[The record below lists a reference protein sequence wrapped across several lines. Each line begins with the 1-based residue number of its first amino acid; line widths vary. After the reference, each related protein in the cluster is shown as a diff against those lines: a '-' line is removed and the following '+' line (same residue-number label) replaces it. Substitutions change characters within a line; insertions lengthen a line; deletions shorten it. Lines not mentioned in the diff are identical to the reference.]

1 MVLDGSSPIPGPV
14 RGGHGVKDTISSGI
28 DELDHLIGGFFPG
41 DNVVWQ
47 TDDLQ
52 EYARFARAFARRT
65 IADGRECTYLRFAP
79 HPRILEAR
87 RGLRVVEV
95 EPGPGFDVFTN
106 TVHGIIEEKGADS
119 YYVFDNLS
127 ALVTEWATDELLSN
141 FYQII
146 CPYVLQLGSIS
157 YFGLSRGGHDHSTIA
172 RIRDTAQILIDIYH
186 VGGETYVHP
195 VKVLGRYSPQ
205 MFVPHRVVGTGWTP
219 LFGSGEAAAV
229 SAEAWKRSGGTAAD
243 SVAPWQSV
251 YARLLQH
258 QRAGEDEKQAP
269 EVLSLKR
276 EFSRMLLGDN
286 RSFVDVADRF
296 FTVDDLIDVRSRIIG
311 SGRIGGK
318 AAGMLLARRALLT
331 GKGTVDFS
339 RVLEAHDSFYI
350 GSDVFFTFLVE
361 NDLFQE
367 RLRVTRDRHI
377 SHEAFE
383 YVEQRFL
390 NGSFPPDI
398 MEQFRD
404 MLAYFG
410 QAPII
415 VRSSSLLEDSH
426 MTAFAGKYRSEFC
439 GNQGSPEDRM
449 QAFLRV
455 LKLVYAS
462 ALNPDAIAYRCRQG
476 LMNSDEQ
483 MAILV
488 QRVSGRPYRNR
499 FFPSFAGVGFSQN
512 LYAWNS
518 RIDPQK
524 GMIRLVF
531 GLGTRAVNRLAGDYC
546 RMIAVSHPQLRPETG
561 PAIAKYSQRNADLI
575 DLERNEFVTVPLAGL
590 LADCDY
596 PNLDLIASL
605 MSDGYLTD
613 IIGACPPQSAGKLVP
628 TFDNLIRRTPF
639 VKIMDEMLTRLEKA
653 FGYPIDT
660 EFTGHVDSQGEVRIC
675 LLQCRSLAVP
685 GVGGPVAMPEDLK
698 KERVLFR
705 SANFTS
711 GGVVKDVRFILYMD
725 PLAYSRMSSP
735 DRKKSLGRVVGL
747 INNHPSIAAGRIIM
761 MGPARW
767 GSSNLE
773 LGVNVGFADI
783 SNAAVLVEMARED
796 RGHVPEVSY
805 GTHFFLDLVEAQIIY
820 LPVYPGDP
828 ETQFN
833 TEFFDRAPNVLT
845 SLVPD
850 ADGYSDVIRLIDVP
864 ASSGGLHAQVV
875 ADPRSRK
882 AVCFLQ

>member
-1 MVLDGSSPIPGPV
+1 MKTI
-14 RGGHGVKDTISSGI
+14 ISSGI
-28 DELDHLIGGFFPG
+28 EELDRLIGGFFPG

-47 TDDLQ
+47 TDDLK
-52 EYARFARAFARRT
+52 EYSRFAKGFAKRT

-79 HPRILEAR
+79 HPKILEAR
-87 RGLRVVEV
+87 KGLSVIEV

-106 TVHGIIEEKGADS
+106 RVHSIIEEKGANS

-127 ALVTEWATDELLSN
+127 VLVTEWATDELLAN
-141 FYQII
+141 FYQVI

-157 YFGLSRGGHDHSTIA
+157 YFGLTRGRHDHSTIA
-172 RIRDTAQILIDIYH
+172 RIRDTTQLLIDVYH
-186 VGGETYVHP
+186 LGGETYVHP
-195 VKVLGRYSPQ
+195 LKVLGRYSPQ
-205 MFVPHRVVGTGWTP
+205 MFLPHRVLGTGWTP
-219 LFGSGEAAAV
+219 LFQSGEAAAV
-229 SAEAWKRSGGTAAD
+229 SSKAWRSSVGAPAE

-258 QRAGEDEKQAP
+258 HRAGEDERQVP
-269 EVLSLKR
+269 EIVSLKR
-276 EFSRMLLGDN
+276 ELSRMLVGDI
-286 RSFVDVADRF
+286 RSFVDLSDRF
-296 FTVDDLIDVRSRIIG
+296 FTVDDLVEVRDRIIG

-318 AAGMLLARRALLT
+318 AAGMLLARRILLNE
-331 GKGTVDFS
+331 KGTVDFS
-339 RVLEAHDSFYI
+339 QVLEAHDSFYI
-350 GSDVFFTFLVE
+350 GSDVFFTFLVD

-367 RLRVTRDRHI
+367 RLRVTRDRQI
-377 SHEAFE
+377 SREAFE
-383 YVEQRFL
+383 YIEQRFL
-390 NGSFPPDI
+390 NGTLPPEI
-398 MEQFRD
+398 MEQFED
-404 MLAYFG
+404 MLSYFG

-449 QAFLRV
+449 QALLRV

-488 QRVSGRPYRNR
+488 QRVSGMPYKNR
-499 FFPSFAGVGFSQN
+499 FFPNFAGVGFSRN
-512 LYAWNS
+512 MYAWTN

-546 RMIAVSHPQLRPETG
+546 RMISVSHPQLRPETG
-561 PAIAKYSQRNADLI
+561 ASIVKYSQRNADLI
-575 DLERNEFVTVPLAGL
+575 DLGRNEFATMPTSGL

-605 MSDGYLTD
+605 KSEGYLTE
-613 IIGACPPQSAGKLVP
+613 IIGTCPPESANKLVV

-639 VKIMDEMLTRLEKA
+639 VKIMDEMLTKLEKG
-653 FGYPIDT
+653 FGYPIDI
-660 EFTGHVDSQGEVRIC
+660 EFTGHIDDKGEVRIC

-685 GVGGPVAMPEDLK
+685 GAGGPVTLPEDIK
-698 KERVLFR
+698 REMVLFR

-711 GGVVKDVRFILYMD
+711 GGVVKDVRYILYMD
-725 PLAYSRMSSP
+725 PLAYSGMASA
-735 DRKKSLGRVVGL
+735 DRKKTLGRVVGQ
-747 INNHPSIAAGRIIM
+747 INNHPSVAEGRIIM

-767 GSSNLE
+767 GSANLE
-773 LGVNVGFADI
+773 LGVNVGFSDI
-783 SNAAVLVEMARED
+783 SNAAVLVELARED

-805 GTHFFLDLVEAQIIY
+805 GTHFFLDLVENQILY
-820 LPVYPGDP
+820 LPVYPSDP
-828 ETQFN
+828 EAQFN
-833 TEFFDRAPNVLT
+833 DKFFASAPNVLAD
-845 SLVPD
+845 LV
-850 ADGYSDVIRLIDVP
+850 ADVGSYGDIIRLIDVP
-864 ASSGGLHAQVV
+864 ASSGGLHAQVA
-875 ADPRSRK
+875 ADPHSRK
-882 AVCFLQ
+882 AVCFLG

>member
-1 MVLDGSSPIPGPV
+1 
-14 RGGHGVKDTISSGI
+14 VKATISSGI
-28 DELDHLIGGFFPG
+28 DELDQLIGGFFPG

-47 TDDLQ
+47 TDDLK
-52 EYARFARAFARRT
+52 EYSRFARGFAKRT

-79 HPRILEAR
+79 HARILEPR
-87 RGLRVVEV
+87 QGLRVVEV

-106 TVHGIIEEKGADS
+106 RVHGIIEEGGANS

-127 ALVTEWATDELLSN
+127 ALVTEWATDELLAN

-157 YFGLSRGGHDHSTIA
+157 YFGLTRGQHDHSTVA
-172 RIRDTAQILIDIYH
+172 RIRDTTQILIDVYH
-186 VGGETYVHP
+186 VSGETYVHP

-205 MFVPHRVVGTGWTP
+205 MFLPHRVSRTGWTP
-219 LFGSGEAAAV
+219 LFQSGEAAAV
-229 SAEAWKRSGGTAAD
+229 SSEAWKRSGGATAD
-243 SVAPWQSV
+243 SVAPWQSI
-251 YARLLQH
+251 YARLVEH
-258 QRAGEDEKQAP
+258 RRAGEDEQHVP
-269 EVLSLKR
+269 EIVSLKR
-276 EFSRMLLGDN
+276 ELSRMLVGDI
-286 RSFVDVADRF
+286 RSFVDLADRF
-296 FTVDDLIDVRSRIIG
+296 FTVDDLIEVRNRIIG

-318 AAGMLLARRALLT
+318 ATGMLLARRILLNEN
-331 GKGTVDFS
+331 GKVDFS
-339 RVLEAHDSFYI
+339 QVLEAHDSFYI
-350 GSDVFFTFLVE
+350 GSDVFFTFLVD

-367 RLRVTRDRHI
+367 RLRVTRDRQI
-377 SHEAFE
+377 SREAFE

-390 NGSFPPDI
+390 NGTFPPEI
-398 MEQFRD
+398 MEQFQD
-404 MLAYFG
+404 MLSYFG

-488 QRVSGRPYRNR
+488 QRVSGK
-499 FFPSFAGVGFSQN
+499 N
-512 LYAWNS
+512 LYAWTS

-546 RMIAVSHPQLRPETG
+546 RMISVSHPQLRPETG
-561 PAIAKYSQRNADLI
+561 ASIAKYSQRNADLI
-575 DLERNEFVTVPLAGL
+575 DLDRNEFATLPMSGL

-605 MSDGYLTD
+605 MSEGYLAD
-613 IIGACPPQSAGKLVP
+613 IIGTCPPQSANKLVA
-628 TFDNLIRRTPF
+628 TFDSLIRKTPF
-639 VKIMDEMLTRLEKA
+639 VKTMDEMLTKLEKA

-660 EFTGHVDSQGEVRIC
+660 EFTGHINSKGEVRIC

-685 GVGGPVAMPEDLK
+685 GVGGPVTLPEDIK
-698 KERVLFR
+698 REMVLFR

-711 GGVVKDVRFILYMD
+711 GGIVRDARYILYID
-725 PLAYSRMSSP
+725 PLAYSRTASA
-735 DRKKSLGRVVGL
+735 DRRKSLGRVVGL
-747 INNHPSIAAGRIIM
+747 INNHPSIAEGKIIM

-767 GSSNLE
+767 GSNNLE
-773 LGVNVGFADI
+773 LGVNVGFSDI
-783 SNAAVLVEMARED
+783 CNAAVLVEMARED

-805 GTHFFLDLVEAQIIY
+805 GTHFFLDLVEARIIY
-820 LPVYPGDP
+820 LPVYPSDP
-828 ETQFN
+828 ETEFN
-833 TEFFDRAPNVLT
+833 SEFFSNAPNILAT
-845 SLVPD
+845 LFPD
-850 ADGYSDVIRLIDVP
+850 LASYTDLIRLIDVP
-864 ASSGGLHAQVV
+864 ASAGGLHAQLA
-875 ADPRSRK
+875 ADPHSRK

>member
-1 MVLDGSSPIPGPV
+1 ME
-14 RGGHGVKDTISSGI
+14 KTISSGI
-28 DELDHLIGGFFPG
+28 DELDQLIGGFFPG

-47 TDDLQ
+47 TDDLK
-52 EYARFARAFARRT
+52 EYSRFAKGFAKRA
-65 IADGRECTYLRFAP
+65 IADGRQCTYLRFAP
-79 HPRILEAR
+79 HPKLLEAR
-87 RGLRVVEV
+87 KGLSVVEV

-106 TVHGIIEEKGADS
+106 RVHGIIEERGANS

-127 ALVTEWATDELLSN
+127 ALVKEWATDELLAN
-141 FYQII
+141 FYQVI

-157 YFGLSRGGHDHSTIA
+157 YFGLTRGRHDHSTIA
-172 RIRDTAQILIDIYH
+172 RIRDTTQLLIDVYH

-195 VKVLGRYSPQ
+195 LKVLGRYSPQ
-205 MFVPHRVVGTGWTP
+205 MFLPHRVSTTGWMP
-219 LFGSGEAAAV
+219 LFQSGEAAAV
-229 SAEAWKRSGGTAAD
+229 SSKAWRSSIGAPAD

-251 YARLLQH
+251 YARLVQH
-258 QRAGEDEKQAP
+258 RGAGEDERHVP
-269 EVLSLKR
+269 EIVSLKR
-276 EFSRMLLGDN
+276 ELSRMLVGDI
-286 RSFVDVADRF
+286 RSFVDLADRF
-296 FTVDDLIDVRSRIIG
+296 FTVDDLIEVRNRIIG

-318 AAGMLLARRALLT
+318 AAGMLLARRILLNEK
-331 GKGTVDFS
+331 GKVDFS
-339 RVLEAHDSFYI
+339 EVLEAHDSFYI
-350 GSDVFFTFLVE
+350 GSDVFFTFLVD

-367 RLRVTRDRHI
+367 RLRVTRDRQI
-377 SHEAFE
+377 SREAFE

-390 NGSFPPDI
+390 NGTFPPEI
-398 MEQFRD
+398 MEQFQD
-404 MLAYFG
+404 MLSYFG

-415 VRSSSLLEDSH
+415 ARSSSLLEDSH

-488 QRVSGRPYRNR
+488 QRVSGMPYQNS
-499 FFPSFAGVGFSQN
+499 FFPSFAGVAFSKN
-512 LYAWNS
+512 LYAWTS

-546 RMIAVSHPQLRPETG
+546 RMISVSHPQLRPETG
-561 PAIAKYSQRNADLI
+561 ASIAKYSQRNADLI
-575 DLERNEFVTVPLAGL
+575 DLGRNEFATMPMSGL
-590 LADCDY
+590 LTDCDY
-596 PNLDLIASL
+596 PNMDLIASL
-605 MSDGYLTD
+605 MSEGYLTE
-613 IIGACPPQSAGKLVP
+613 IIGTCPPQSAKKLVV
-628 TFDNLIRRTPF
+628 TFDNLVRKTPF
-639 VKIMDEMLTRLEKA
+639 VKIMDEMLTKLEKG

-660 EFTGHVDSQGEVRIC
+660 EFTGHINDKGEVRIC
-675 LLQCRSLAVP
+675 LLQCRSLTVP
-685 GVGGPVAMPEDLK
+685 GAGGQVALPEDINR
-698 KERVLFR
+698 EMVLFR

-711 GGVVKDVRFILYMD
+711 GGIVKDVRYILYMD
-725 PLAYSRMSSP
+725 PLAYSRIASA
-735 DRKKSLGRVVGL
+735 DRKKMLGRMVGL
-747 INNHPSIAAGRIIM
+747 INNHPSVAEGKIIM

-773 LGVNVGFADI
+773 LGVNVGFSDI
-783 SNAAVLVEMARED
+783 CNAAVLVELARED

-820 LPVYPGDP
+820 LPVYPSEP

-833 TEFFDRAPNVLT
+833 SEFFANAPNMLT
-845 SLVPD
+845 TLFPD
-850 ADGYSDVIRLIDVP
+850 IGSYTDLMRLIDVP

-875 ADPRSRK
+875 ADPHSRK
-882 AVCFLQ
+882 AICFLR

>member
-1 MVLDGSSPIPGPV
+1 MTA
-14 RGGHGVKDTISSGI
+14 TISSGI
-28 DELDHLIGGFFPG
+28 DELDQLIGGFFPG

-47 TDDLQ
+47 TDDLK
-52 EYARFARAFARRT
+52 EYSRFARGFAKRT

-79 HPRILEAR
+79 HARILEPR
-87 RGLRVVEV
+87 QGLRVVEV

-106 TVHGIIEEKGADS
+106 RVHGIIEEGGANS

-127 ALVTEWATDELLSN
+127 ALVTEWATDELLAN

-157 YFGLSRGGHDHSTIA
+157 YFGLTRGQHDHSTVA
-172 RIRDTAQILIDIYH
+172 RIRDTTQILIDVYH
-186 VGGETYVHP
+186 VSGETYVHP

-205 MFVPHRVVGTGWTP
+205 MFLPHRVLRTGWTP
-219 LFGSGEAAAV
+219 LFQSGEAAAV
-229 SAEAWKRSGGTAAD
+229 STEAWKRSGGATAD

-251 YARLLQH
+251 YARLVEH
-258 QRAGEDEKQAP
+258 RRAGEDEQHVP
-269 EVLSLKR
+269 EIVSLKR
-276 EFSRMLLGDN
+276 ELSRMLVGDI
-286 RSFVDVADRF
+286 RSFVDLADRF
-296 FTVDDLIDVRSRIIG
+296 FTVDDLIEVRNRIIG

-318 AAGMLLARRALLT
+318 ATGMLLARRILLNEN
-331 GKGTVDFS
+331 GKVDFS
-339 RVLEAHDSFYI
+339 QVLEAHDSFYI
-350 GSDVFFTFLVE
+350 GSDVFFTFLVD

-367 RLRVTRDRHI
+367 RLRVTRDRQI
-377 SHEAFE
+377 SREAFE

-390 NGSFPPDI
+390 NGAFPPEI
-398 MEQFRD
+398 MEQFQD
-404 MLAYFG
+404 MLSYFG

-488 QRVSGRPYRNR
+488 QRVSGMPYKNG
-499 FFPSFAGVGFSQN
+499 FFPSFAGVAFSKN
-512 LYAWNS
+512 LYAWTS

-546 RMIAVSHPQLRPETG
+546 RMISVSHPQLRPETG
-561 PAIAKYSQRNADLI
+561 ASIAKYSQRNADLI
-575 DLERNEFVTVPLAGL
+575 DLDRNEFATLPMSGL

-605 MSDGYLTD
+605 MSEGYLTD
-613 IIGACPPQSAGKLVP
+613 IIGTCPPQSAGSLVA
-628 TFDNLIRRTPF
+628 TFDSLIRKTPF
-639 VKIMDEMLTRLEKA
+639 VKTMDEMLTKLEKA

-660 EFTGHVDSQGEVRIC
+660 EFTGHINSKGEVRIC

-685 GVGGPVAMPEDLK
+685 GVGGPVTLPEDIK
-698 KERVLFR
+698 REMVLFR

-711 GGVVKDVRFILYMD
+711 GGIVRDARYILYID
-725 PLAYSRMSSP
+725 PLAYSRTASA
-735 DRKKSLGRVVGL
+735 DRRKSLGRVVGL
-747 INNHPSIAAGRIIM
+747 INNHPSIAEGKIIM

-767 GSSNLE
+767 GSNNLE
-773 LGVNVGFADI
+773 LGVNVGFSDI
-783 SNAAVLVEMARED
+783 CNAAVLVEMARED

-820 LPVYPGDP
+820 LPVYPSDP

-833 TEFFDRAPNVLT
+833 SEFFSNAPNVVAKLF
-845 SLVPD
+845 PD
-850 ADGYSDVIRLIDVP
+850 LGSYTDIMRLIDVP
-864 ASSGGLHAQVV
+864 ASTGGLHAQVA
-875 ADPRSRK
+875 ADPHSRK
-882 AVCFLQ
+882 AICFLQ

>member
-1 MVLDGSSPIPGPV
+1 M
-14 RGGHGVKDTISSGI
+14 KATISSGI
-28 DELDHLIGGFFPG
+28 DELDQLIGGFLPG

-47 TDDLQ
+47 TDDLK
-52 EYARFARAFARRT
+52 EYSRFARGFAKRA
-65 IADGRECTYLRFAP
+65 IADGRECTYLRFAS

-87 RGLRVVEV
+87 QGLRVVEV
-95 EPGPGFDVFTN
+95 EAAPGFDVFTN
-106 TVHGIIEEKGADS
+106 KVHSVIEERGADS
-119 YYVFDNLS
+119 YYIFDNLS
-127 ALVTEWATDELLSN
+127 ALVTEWATDELLAN

-146 CPYVLQLGSIS
+146 CPYVLQLGSVS
-157 YFGLSRGGHDHSTIA
+157 YFGLTRGQHDHSTVA
-172 RIRDTAQILIDIYH
+172 RIRDTTQILIDVYH

-205 MFVPHRVVGTGWTP
+205 MFLPHRVSKTGWTP
-219 LFGSGEAAAV
+219 LFQSGEAAAV
-229 SAEAWKRSGGTAAD
+229 SSEAWKKSGGATAD

-251 YARLLQH
+251 YAKLVQH
-258 QRAGEDEKQAP
+258 RRAGEDELHVP
-269 EVLSLKR
+269 EIVSLKR
-276 EFSRMLLGDN
+276 EFSRMLFGDN
-286 RSFVDVADRF
+286 RAFLDLADRY
-296 FTVDDLIDVRSRIIG
+296 FTADDLIEVRNRVIG

-318 AAGMLLARRALLT
+318 AAGMLLARRILQNEK
-331 GKGTVDFS
+331 GKVDFS
-339 RVLEAHDSFYI
+339 QVLEAHDSFYI
-350 GSDVFFTFLVE
+350 GSDVFFTFLVD

-367 RLRVTRDRHI
+367 RLRVTRDRQI
-377 SHEAFE
+377 SREAFE

-390 NGSFPPDI
+390 DGDFPPEI

-404 MLAYFG
+404 MLDYFG

-488 QRVSGRPYRNR
+488 QRVSGMPYRNY
-499 FFPSFAGVGFSQN
+499 FFPSFAGVAFSKN
-512 LYAWNS
+512 LYAWTS

-546 RMIAVSHPQLRPETG
+546 RMISVSHPQLRPEIG
-561 PAIAKYSQRNADLI
+561 AKIAKYSQRNADLI
-575 DLERNEFVTVPLAGL
+575 DLDLNEFATLPMSGL
-590 LADCDY
+590 LTDCDY

-605 MSDGYLTD
+605 MSEGYLTD
-613 IIGACPPQSAGKLVP
+613 IMGTCPPQSAGRLVA
-628 TFDNLIRRTPF
+628 TFDNLIRKTSF

-653 FGYPIDT
+653 YGYPIDT
-660 EFTGHVDSQGEVRIC
+660 EFTAHINSNGEVRVC

-685 GVGGPVAMPEDLK
+685 GVGGPVRLPEDIK
-698 KERVLFR
+698 SEMVLFR

-711 GGVVKDVRFILYMD
+711 GGIVKDACYVLYMD
-725 PLAYSRMSSP
+725 PLAYSRIASV
-735 DRKKSLGRVVGL
+735 DQRKSLGRVVGL
-747 INNHPSIAAGRIIM
+747 INNHPSIVEGKIIM

-767 GSSNLE
+767 GSNNLE
-773 LGVNVGFADI
+773 LGVNVGFSDI
-783 SNAAVLVEMARED
+783 CNASVLVEMARED

-805 GTHFFLDLVEAQIIY
+805 GTHFFQDLVEAQIIY
-820 LPVYPGDP
+820 LPVYPSEL

-833 TEFFDRAPNVLT
+833 SEFFNNAPNVLT
-845 SLVPD
+845 TLLPD
-850 ADGYSDVIRLIDVP
+850 MGSYTDIIRLIDVP
-864 ASSGGLHAQVV
+864 ASTGGLHAQVA
-875 ADPRSRK
+875 ADPHSRK
-882 AVCFLQ
+882 AICFLQ